1 MFNEIGVPDGAIL
14 LPTYNLRVYDKD
26 KHKLI
31 LDRYIA
37 SKSIAKE
44 LYEEQVNIYH
54 NLDRRVTI
62 NLYDIDK
69 CTNVEYYD
77 SDDNI

>member
-1 MFNEIGVPDGAIL
+1 MFNEIEVPDGAIL
-14 LPTYNLRVYDKD
+14 LPTYNLRVYNKD

-37 SKSIAKE
+37 NKTIAKE

-54 NLDRRVTI
+54 NLDIRVTI
-62 NLYDIDK
+62 SLYDIDK
-69 CTNVEYYD
+69 CTNIEYYD